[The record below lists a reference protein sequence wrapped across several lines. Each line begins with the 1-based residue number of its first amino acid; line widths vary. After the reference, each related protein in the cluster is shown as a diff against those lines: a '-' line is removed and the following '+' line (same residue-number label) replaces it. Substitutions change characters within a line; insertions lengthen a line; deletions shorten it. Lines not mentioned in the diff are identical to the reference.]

1 MAEWVA
7 RRAVCPKEAGISV
20 CDDILVSM
28 SRTFKTVDYAQA
40 LELTVRLGDCL
51 PSDHLAR
58 FVVDNV
64 AQLDLSA
71 LYAQYGPR
79 GGEPYAPEVLLGLLL
94 YGYATGVFSSR
105 KIERATY
112 EAVPFRFIAGN
123 LHPDHDTLATFRRTF
138 LPELKGLF
146 VQVLLLAQE
155 AGALKLGTISLDGT
169 KVHADASKRKAVSY
183 QRLLELET
191 QIRSEVEELFVLSEQ
206 SEQPEISDGLVVREE
221 IGRREDRLARLAEAK
236 VVLEARAQE
245 RAAAEQAE
253 YEAKLAQREER
264 ERTTGRRPG
273 GRPPTPPVPGARSGD
288 QYNFT
293 DPESR
298 IMKSSTHAG
307 FEQDYN
313 AQVAVDQGSLLIVGW
328 ALSNHPNDSQEAEPT
343 LAAIPSMIGIPEA
356 AALDAG
362 YFSPA
367 TLAAC
372 AKRGIEPY
380 IATGRDPHHPSWQQ
394 RFAPLPD
401 PPSEDAS
408 AQVKMAYKLRTA
420 LGKAIYGARKCTV
433 EPVIGIIKEVLG
445 FRQFSLRGTAAAAG
459 EWCLVCLAFNLK
471 RFHTLSWA

>member
-1 MAEWVA
+1 
-7 RRAVCPKEAGISV
+7 
-20 CDDILVSM
+20 M
-28 SRTFKTVDYAQA
+28 SRTFKTVNYDQA
-40 LELTVRLGDCL
+40 LDLRVRLGDCL
-51 PSDHLAR
+51 PPDHLAR
-58 FVVDNV
+58 FVVDSV

-71 LYAQYGPR
+71 QYAQYGTR

-94 YGYATGVFSSR
+94 YGYATGVVSSR
-105 KIERATY
+105 KHEPATY

-138 LPELKGLF
+138 LPELKDLF

-155 AGALKLGTISLDGT
+155 AGVLKLATISLDGT
-169 KVHADASKRKAVSY
+169 KVDADASKHHAVSY
-183 QRLLELET
+183 KRLLEVEAKL
-191 QIRSEVEELFVLSEQ
+191 RSEVEELFTLSEQ
-206 SEQPEISDGLVVREE
+206 SEQPEVPDGLVVRDE
-221 IGRREDRLARLAEAK
+221 IARREDRLARLAEAK
-236 VVLEARAQE
+236 AVLQARAAE
-245 RAAAEQAE
+245 RTAAEQAD
-253 YEAKLAQREER
+253 YEAKMAQRAER

-273 GRPPTPPVPGARSGD
+273 GRPPTPPAPGPRDGD

-298 IMKSSTHAG
+298 IMKNPTDAG

-313 AQVAVDQGSLLIVGW
+313 AQIAVDQKSLFIIAS

-343 LAAIPSMIGIPEA
+343 LAAIPSEIGLPEA

-362 YFSPA
+362 YFGPA

-380 IATGRDPHHPSWQQ
+380 IATGRDPHHPSWQK

-401 PPSEDAS
+401 PPPKDAS
-408 AQVKMAYKLRTA
+408 SLIKMAYKLKTA

-445 FRQFSLRGTAAAAG
+445 FRQFSLRGELAAAG

-471 RFHTLSWA
+471 RFHTLFWA

>member
-1 MAEWVA
+1 
-7 RRAVCPKEAGISV
+7 
-20 CDDILVSM
+20 
-28 SRTFKTVDYAQA
+28 VDYDQA
-40 LELTVRLGDCL
+40 LDLTVRLGDCL
-51 PSDHLAR
+51 PPDHLAR
-58 FVVDNV
+58 FVVDSV

-71 LYAQYGPR
+71 LYAHYGSR

-94 YGYATGVFSSR
+94 YGYATGMFSSR

-112 EAVPFRFIAGN
+112 EGVPFRFIAGN
-123 LHPDHDTLATFRRTF
+123 LHPDHDTLAAFRRTF
-138 LPELKGLF
+138 LPELKELF

-155 AGALKLGTISLDGT
+155 AGVLKLGTISLDGT

-183 QRLLELET
+183 KRLLEVEAQL
-191 QIRSEVEELFVLSEQ
+191 RSEVEELFALSER
-206 SEQPEISDGLVVREE
+206 SDQPEVPDGLVVRDE
-221 IGRREDRLARLAEAK
+221 IARREDRLARLAEAK
-236 VVLEARAQE
+236 ALLEARAAE

-253 YEAKLAQREER
+253 YEAKLAQRAER

-273 GRPPTPPVPGARSGD
+273 GRPPTPPVPGPRDGD

-298 IMKSSTHAG
+298 IMKNPTNAG

-313 AQVAVDQGSLLIVGW
+313 AQVAVDQQSLLIVGW
-328 ALSNHPNDSQEAEPT
+328 SLSNHPNDSQEAEPT
-343 LAAIPSMIGIPEA
+343 LATIPVAIGTPDA

-362 YFSPA
+362 YFGPA
-367 TLAAC
+367 TLQAC
-372 AKRGIEPY
+372 SKRGIDSY

-401 PPSEDAS
+401 PPPEDAS
-408 AQVKMAYKLRTA
+408 SQVKMAYKLKTA
-420 LGKAIYGARKCTV
+420 VGKAIYGARKCTV

-445 FRQFSLRGTAAAAG
+445 FRQFSLRGIAAAAG

-471 RFHTLSWA
+471 RFHTLSGA

>member
-1 MAEWVA
+1 MVNYE
-7 RRAVCPKEAGISV
+7 
-20 CDDILVSM
+20 
-28 SRTFKTVDYAQA
+28 QA
-40 LELTVRLGDCL
+40 LDLTVRLGDCL
-51 PSDHLAR
+51 PSDHLAH
-58 FVVDNV
+58 FVVDSV
-64 AQLDLSA
+64 AQLDLTS
-71 LYAQYGPR
+71 LYAHYGPR

-112 EAVPFRFIAGN
+112 EAIPFRFIAGN
-123 LHPDHDTLATFRRTF
+123 LHPDHDTLAAFRRTF
-138 LPELKGLF
+138 LPELKDLF

-155 AGALKLGTISLDGT
+155 AGVLKSGTISLDGT
-169 KVHADASKRKAVSY
+169 KVHADASKRKAISY
-183 QRLLELET
+183 KRLLELEAQLRT
-191 QIRSEVEELFVLSEQ
+191 EIEELFALSEQ
-206 SEQPEISDGLVVREE
+206 LDQSERPDGLVVSEE
-221 IGRREDRLARLAEAK
+221 VARREDRLARLAEAK
-236 VVLEARAQE
+236 AVLQSRTKE

-253 YEAKLAQREER
+253 YEVKMAQREER

-273 GRPPTPPVPGARSGD
+273 GRPPTPPTEGPRDGD
-288 QYNFT
+288 QYNFS

-328 ALSNHPNDSQEAEPT
+328 ALSNHPNDSQEAEST
-343 LAAIPSMIGIPEA
+343 LAAIPSALGTPEA

-362 YFSPA
+362 YFGPA

-408 AQVKMAYKLRTA
+408 AQVKMAYKLKTA
-420 LGKAIYGARKCTV
+420 LGKAIYRARKCTV

-445 FRQFSLRGTAAAAG
+445 FRQFSLRGMGAAAG

-471 RFHTLSWA
+471 RFHTLSWT